1 MADSQDER
9 KRITEELARMRVS
22 LRDQTLLL
30 RRNLDVGA
38 HMSNSLRK
46 YSWGWVSIAAIFGWI
61 LSRLPARKKKI
72 YIHTA
77 NSGKQSRGGAG
88 VMTHIWKG
96 IWAIARP
103 VLTAYLT
110 KKIGEKAKRVVAKQ
124 AI

>member
-30 RRNLDVGA
+30 RRKLDVGA
-38 HMSNSLRK
+38 RMSDSLRK
-46 YSWGWVSIAAIFGWI
+46 HSWAWISIAAIFGWI

-77 NSGKQSRGGAG
+77 NGGKQSRKGGGA
-88 VMTHIWKG
+88 MTQIWKG
-96 IWAIARP
+96 ICAVARP

-110 KKIGEKAKRVVAKQ
+110 KRIAAKAKLAGT
-124 AI
+124 I

>member
-30 RRNLDVGA
+30 RRKLDVGA
-38 HMSNSLRK
+38 HMSESVRK
-46 YSWGWVSIAAIFGWI
+46 HSWAWVSIAAIFGWI

-77 NSGKQSRGGAG
+77 NGGKQSPKEGS
-88 VMTHIWKG
+88 VMTQIWKG
-96 IWAIARP
+96 IWAVARP

-110 KKIGEKAKRVVAKQ
+110 KRVAAKAKLVGTK
-124 AI
+124 